1 MTRVFLTSSV
11 STNCTGISMYRDQHS
26 PHPEEANTYP
36 DVHRL
41 AVGVRE
47 HPLDNTDL
55 LPHRIVDPVTSAV
68 VGCRRSCPAHVDLR
82 VYGCF
87 GHFVLLSR
95 RPDGGA
101 SGSAEAGGT

>member
-26 PHPEEANTYP
+26 PHPEVANTYP

-55 LPHRIVDPVTSAV
+55 LPHRIVDRVTRAV
-68 VGCRRSCPAHVDLR
+68 AGCRRSCPAHTLDCAACIAALGISYSFRADQVEGRL
-82 VYGCF
+82 V
-87 GHFVLLSR
+87 V
-95 RPDGGA
+95 PK
-101 SGSAEAGGT
+101 